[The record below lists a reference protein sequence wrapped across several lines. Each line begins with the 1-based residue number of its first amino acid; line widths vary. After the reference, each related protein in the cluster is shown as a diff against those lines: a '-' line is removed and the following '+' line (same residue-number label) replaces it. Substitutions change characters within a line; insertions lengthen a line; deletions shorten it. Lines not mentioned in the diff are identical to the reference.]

1 MTQFKLTTSVVLII
15 FNRPDTTAKV
25 FEVIRQVKPP
35 QLFVIADAPRLD
47 KSGEVEKCMAARKI
61 IDQVDWKCEVLTNY
75 PDFNLGCRERIYS
88 GLNWVFSLVESAIIL
103 EDDCVPHLTFFR
115 FCQELLERYRDNNQV
130 MAISGDNFQFGNNP
144 TKYSYYFSR
153 YPHCWGWATWR
164 RAWKNYDNRMQLW
177 SKLRGSKW
185 LENILQNS
193 RAIQYWSEIF
203 QKNYQGFNSW
213 AYAWM
218 FACWNH
224 HGLTILP
231 KVNLV
236 SNIGFGEDA
245 THTSSINR
253 FANMSVEEM
262 IFPLNHPP
270 SIIRNIPADDFT
282 EKTMF
287 SGSLQI
293 QNVHCKVCGSISY
306 KFDNAKVLNK
316 YNVDYFQCSNCGFVQ
331 TENPYWL
338 GEAYT
343 EAIASS
349 DVGLVSRNQN
359 FSLIT
364 ENLILNF
371 FNTDGKFLDYGCGYG
386 LFVRMM
392 RDLGLDFYG
401 YDKHCQNIFYQGW
414 EGDIDREDKYEI
426 ITAFEVFEHFI
437 NPLAEIENILQKTR
451 NILFSTKLL
460 PPDNPRPN
468 DWWYYAL
475 EEGQH
480 ISIFTKKALSVIAQK
495 FQLNLYSDGESLH
508 LLTEKSLS
516 NSEFYS
522 IFRVGR
528 YKPEKRKEPLT
539 QLDHEKIT
547 EKIKNSQDKLDLKV
561 VIDGIFF
568 QLNNTGIARV
578 WKSLLEVWSKDS
590 FGKNILVL
598 DRAKTAPKI
607 PGIKYRLVP
616 GYNYGRIDADRQM
629 LQKICD
635 EENADIFISTY
646 YTTPILTPSIF
657 MAYDMIPEILG
668 KSLNSPSWQEK
679 HRSIKQ
685 AISYIAISENT
696 ARDLVKYFPQI
707 SANSIRVAPC
717 GIEPKFSRAT
727 PEAITNFCLKYHIN
741 KSYFL
746 IVGERIGWLGY
757 KNTILFFQAF
767 SKLKNSAQ
775 FDIVCIGGNQK
786 LEPELS
792 QYVSGSKVHLLK
804 LNDEE
809 LKLVYSGAVALVYPS
824 KYEGF
829 GLPILEAMACG
840 CPVITCKNASIPEV
854 AGRAVLYIND
864 NDVNGLVNALVEVQ
878 KFEIREKL
886 ITAGLAQVQKFS
898 WAEMAKTMGDVFIQ
912 TFNNI
917 KLEELSAMESRE
929 NLGKVAPINE
939 KQLELQRQFWNVNS
953 IDEAMFGR
961 VLAYS
966 GIETLS
972 SEEKKQVWEKSIAN
986 WVPQILEDI
995 PVKPEW
1001 KVLEVGCGV
1010 GRLIKYLRENFA
1022 RVDGVDIS
1030 EKMIQF
1036 AKQYLADGKQNG
1048 EVSVNNGCDLQAL
1061 SSESYDFVYS
1071 TIVFQHIRSISIVKS
1086 YFSEIFRVLKPGG
1099 YFRIQV
1105 HDHSAGSLGNFD
1117 EEGATDKQYYFSGN
1131 AYTEEQ
1137 LKDLLLEPGFNLVSL
1152 KSAKPWIWATVRR
1165 EQQVEVGVEKFPQIA
1180 SLKKNQMGIEYP
1192 EINPL
1197 SDNNHRPFWSVMIP
1211 TYKKVKYLE
1220 QTLKSVL
1227 QQAPALEEMQI
1238 EVVNDCPDHKIQAEI
1253 EAIVRK
1259 VGGERVNFYR
1269 HFPQDIGQAPIFNVC
1284 LQRAKGYWVH
1294 LLHDDD
1300 FVLPGFYEKLRQG
1313 IEKNP
1318 TVGAAFCRHYYI
1330 DENDQKKYLSVLE
1343 RKTPG
1348 IIEKFLEKITIEQ
1361 RIQVVGMIV
1370 KRKVYE
1376 NLGGFCSQA
1385 DSAADWEIWKRIT
1398 AFYPIW
1404 FEPEILACFRL
1415 HSSSETSRLMQSG
1428 GNIENARKAIEI
1440 TQTYLPKNMAEKL
1453 SNQAREHYAIEAIK
1467 MAASML
1473 KGGNTNGAIAQIREG
1488 LKCSQSPSVVNL
1500 LISVLVSGETD
1511 LIKATNQP
1519 VNSPKPQSIE
1529 QQKVVPTVETNLLPS
1544 LTEINQNIQLYQQNQ
1559 LDESA
1564 LVRLQ
1569 EIRKKIA
1576 ECWLNIQTSEEL
1588 KNVYLGEFGQAHK
1601 ALLASGIKDETL
1613 TEIEQIFVDQIKAN
1627 IAKGF
1632 NQPLAIQYLLA
1643 GMLYQRAD
1651 RLGIKYEKAPIP
1663 SWFATDYLKFMFAS
1677 PQLFQE
1683 IGETDNYHHF
1693 LAGWLNYVHN
1703 NISTNPDSELWQ
1715 AIAWFFVEN
1724 ANWIPLYFTT
1734 TPNLKNLYI
1743 KRAEIIE
1750 FALKKRGLEL
1760 NYKMNNRPFNRKK
1773 IRLGILKDHYSPQTE
1788 TYSLLPVFEYL
1799 DRSKFEVF
1807 LYAIKSNKHPLEK
1820 YCQTHADKFLQL
1832 PEELKSQ
1839 AQIIRNDDL
1848 DILFIGS
1855 NITATIKNSTLLA
1868 IHKLARIQI
1877 TSINSPTTTGMRSI
1891 DYYISGKITAP
1902 TDTTQEHYTE
1912 KLANLESS
1920 GLCFRYAI
1928 AEPPP
1933 GVKPIRSSWGATD
1946 ETTIFIS
1953 GANFYKIIPEMRE
1966 TWAKILAKVP
1976 NSILVLYPFNPN
1988 WTNSYRVAP
1997 FIKQMRSVLKRHGI
2011 DSKRLV
2017 VIKALPSKADIKEC
2031 LKLADIYLDSF
2042 PYGGATSLVDPLMV
2056 GLPPV
2061 VVEGNALRFRQASA
2075 LLREIKMDDLI
2086 TDGEESYINLAVKLA
2101 TNLQL
2106 RQQKRQEIQSKM
2118 QQNPSFLD
2126 SRTYSTEIG
2135 ELFQKLFQ
2143 EWQNIHGPK
2152 TIKSTVEEE
2161 RRKKEEGRRKKWIG
2175 TQTLTNFQNR
2185 VDDRVLNPKEKD
2197 DNSLT
2202 SEFINRLIGCV
2213 NLYEID
2219 PNDQSLIEEL
2229 RQIRKQI
2236 ADFWLAVAP
2245 QELETT
2251 YQGKIRQAYQA
2262 LLKSGIQNEPQTE
2275 DEQKFLQ
2282 ELAETSM
2289 GLTNPKAIN
2298 TFLGAMLYFPPSKML
2313 VRDAKNRLPQWL
2325 IEDYKQIF
2333 ESREVAEKLE
2343 KVFKSK
2349 SPHLAENY
2357 SVTTAEV
2364 IPEKNVILTANKT
2377 NNLDTSQQKFINQL
2391 LGSMNLYYIDPSDE
2405 SVVQELRKIRK
2416 QMADFWINLEPQK
2429 LENFYLGEMGKG
2441 YQGLLNSK
2449 IQNESLIESE
2459 KEFLQQLAA
2468 QLAKGIEAPKA
2479 INYLLAAMLYCRSEQ
2494 LRIEDI
2500 TKLPHWLLE
2509 DYQKFVGNS

>member
-1 MTQFKLTTSVVLII
+1 MTQFKLTTPVVLII

-25 FEVIRQVKPP
+25 FEAIRKVKPL

-47 KSGEVEKCMAARKI
+47 RYGEVERCMAARKI
-61 IDQVDWKCEVLTNY
+61 IDQVDWNCEVLTNY
-75 PDFNLGCRERIYS
+75 SEKNLGCRERIYN

-115 FCQELLERYRDNNQV
+115 FCEELLERYRNDERI

-144 TKYSYYFSR
+144 IESSYYFSR

-164 RAWKNYDNRMQLW
+164 RAWKNYDNQMQLW

-193 RAIQYWSEIF
+193 RAVQYWSEIF

-213 AYAWM
+213 AYAWT
-218 FACWNH
+218 FACWNY

-236 SNIGFGEDA
+236 SNIGFGQGA
-245 THTSSINR
+245 THTSSINK

-262 IFPLNHPP
+262 IFPLTHPP
-270 SIIRNIPADDFT
+270 SIIRNIPADNFT

-287 SGSLQI
+287 SGGLQI
-293 QNVHCKVCGSISY
+293 QNVHCKVCGSISH

-371 FNTDGKFLDYGCGYG
+371 FNANDKFLDYGCGYG

-401 YDKHCQNIFYQGW
+401 YDKYCQNIFYQGW
-414 EGDIDREDKYEI
+414 EGEINREQKYEI
-426 ITAFEVFEHFI
+426 VTAFEVFEHFI
-437 NPLAEIENILQKTR
+437 NPLAEIEKILQQTR

-480 ISIFTKKALSVIAQK
+480 ISIFNKKALSVIAQK
-495 FQLNLYSDGESLH
+495 FKLNLCSDGESLH

-516 NSEFYS
+516 NSEFHS
-522 IFRVGR
+522 IFRIGR
-528 YKPEKRKEPLT
+528 YKPEKRKESLT
-539 QLDHEKIT
+539 EVDYEKVT
-547 EKIKNSQDKLDLKV
+547 EKKLKNQQQLTELDSENIAERKSKNWQLLDFKV
-561 VIDGIFF
+561 LIDGVFF
-568 QLNNTGIARV
+568 QINNTGIARV

-590 FGKNILVL
+590 FAKNILVL

-607 PGIKYRLVP
+607 PGIKYRVIP
-616 GYNYGRIDADRQM
+616 GYNYGRIDADRQI
-629 LQKICD
+629 LQQICD

-657 MAYDMIPEILG
+657 MAYDMIPEVLA
-668 KSLNSPSWQEK
+668 KNLDNPSWQEK

-685 AISYIAISENT
+685 AISYISISENT

-707 SANSIRVAPC
+707 SANSVKVAHC

-727 PEAITNFCLKYHIN
+727 PQKVANFKQKYQIN
-741 KSYFL
+741 RPYFL

-757 KNTILFFQAF
+757 KNTMLFFQAF
-767 SKLKNSAQ
+767 AKFKKSAE
-775 FDIVCIGGNQK
+775 FEIVCIGGNRK
-786 LEPELS
+786 VEPELS
-792 QYVSGSKVHLLK
+792 KYISGSKINLLQ
-804 LNDEE
+804 LSDQE
-809 LKLVYSGAVALVYPS
+809 LKSAYSGAIALVYPS

-854 AGRAVLYIND
+854 AGRSALYIND
-864 NDVNGLVNALVEVQ
+864 NDVNGLVNALGEVQ
-878 KFEIREKL
+878 KSEVRQQL
-886 ITAGLAQVQKFS
+886 ITAGLAQAQKFS
-898 WAEMAKTMGDVFIQ
+898 WSQMAKIMTDVFIQ
-912 TFNNI
+912 TFNQI
-917 KLEELSAMESRE
+917 KVNKLSTIEEQK
-929 NLGKVAPINE
+929 NLDKTQFQINHG
-939 KQLELQRQFWNVNS
+939 QLEIQRYFRKVNS
-953 IDEAMFGR
+953 LDEAMFER
-961 VLAYS
+961 VLAYKGTDTVS
-966 GIETLS
+966 P
-972 SEEKKQVWEKSIAN
+972 EEKKQVRKELMEI
-986 WVPQILEDI
+986 WVPQILEGI

-1001 KVLEVGCGV
+1001 KVLEIGCGV
-1010 GRLIKYLRENFA
+1010 GHLIKYLREKFA

-1030 EKMIQF
+1030 ENMIQF
-1036 AKQYLADGKQNG
+1036 ARQYLADGKQNG
-1048 EVSVNNGCDLQAL
+1048 ELYINNGDDLQQLAD
-1061 SSESYDFVYS
+1061 ENYDFVFS

-1086 YFSEIFRVLKPGG
+1086 YFREIFRVLKPGG
-1099 YFRIQV
+1099 YLRIKV
-1105 HDHSAGSLGNFD
+1105 HDHSAESLGNFD
-1117 EEGATDKQYYFSGN
+1117 EEGAKDQQYYFSGN
-1131 AYTEEQ
+1131 AYTEEK
-1137 LKDLLLEPGFNLVSL
+1137 LKDLLMAAGFNLVSL

-1165 EQQVEVGVEKFPQIA
+1165 EQKAEVGVEKIPQIA
-1180 SLKKNQMGIEYP
+1180 TLKNNQMGIEYP

-1197 SDNNHRPFWSVMIP
+1197 PDNNHRPFWSVMIP

-1227 QQAPALEEMQI
+1227 QQAPAPEEMQI
-1238 EVVNDCPDHKIQAEI
+1238 EVVNDCSDHKIQAEI

-1284 LQRAKGYWVH
+1284 LQRAKGYWIH

-1330 DENDQKKYLSVLE
+1330 DEYDQKKYLSVLE

-1348 IIEKFLEKITIEQ
+1348 IIENFLEKITIEQ
-1361 RIQVVGMIV
+1361 RIQVVGMVV

-1440 TQTYLPKNMAEKL
+1440 TQTYLPTKMAENL

-1511 LIKATNQP
+1511 LIKTPNQS

-1529 QQKVVPTVETNLLPS
+1529 QQKVVPTVKTNLLPS

-1576 ECWLNIQTSEEL
+1576 EYWLNIQTSEEL
-1588 KNVYLGEFGQAHK
+1588 KNIYLGEFGQAHK

-1613 TEIEQIFVDQIKAN
+1613 TEIEQIFVDKIKAN

-1651 RLGIKYEKAPIP
+1651 RLEIKYEKAPIP
-1663 SWFATDYLKFMFAS
+1663 NWFATDYLKFMFAS

-1683 IGETDNYHHF
+1683 IGEADNYHHF

-1715 AIAWFFVEN
+1715 AIAWFFVQN
-1724 ANWIPLYFTT
+1724 SNWIPLYFTT

-1750 FALKKRGLEL
+1750 FALQNRGLEL
-1760 NYKMNNRPFNRKK
+1760 DYQMNDRPFNRQK

-1788 TYSLLPVFEYL
+1788 TYSLLPVFEHL
-1799 DRSKFEVF
+1799 DRSKFEIF
-1807 LYAIKSNKHPLEK
+1807 LYAVKSNAHPLEK

-1832 PEELKSQ
+1832 PEELKNQ

-1877 TSINSPTTTGMRSI
+1877 TSINSPTTTGMHSI

-1912 KLANLESS
+1912 KLANLEGS

-1928 AEPPP
+1928 ADPPS

-1946 ETTIFIS
+1946 QTTIFIS
-1953 GANFYKIIPEMRE
+1953 GANFYKIIPEMRD

-1988 WTNSYRVAP
+1988 WTNSYRFAP

-2017 VIKALPSKADIKEC
+2017 VIKALPSQADIKEC

-2056 GLPPV
+2056 GVPPV

-2086 TDGEESYINLAVKLA
+2086 ADGEESYINLVVKLA
-2101 TNLQL
+2101 TNPQL
-2106 RQQKRQEIQSKM
+2106 RQQKRQEILEKIE
-2118 QQNPSFLD
+2118 QNPSFLD
-2126 SRTYSTEIG
+2126 SLSYSTQIG
-2135 ELFQKLFQ
+2135 KLFQELFQ
-2143 EWQNIHGPK
+2143 EWQNIHAPK
-2152 TIKSTVEEE
+2152 TIESTD
-2161 RRKKEEGRRKKWIG
+2161 K
-2175 TQTLTNFQNR
+2175 
-2185 VDDRVLNPKEKD
+2185 
-2197 DNSLT
+2197 NSLT

-2219 PNDQSLIEEL
+2219 PTDQSLIEEL

-2245 QELETT
+2245 KELETT

-2275 DEQKFLQ
+2275 DEQKFLK

-2333 ESREVAEKLE
+2333 ESREVAHKLE
-2343 KVFKSK
+2343 KAFKSK
-2349 SPHLAENY
+2349 SPHLSENY

-2364 IPEKNVILTANKT
+2364 RPEKNVVLTANQT
-2377 NNLDTSQQKFINQL
+2377 NNLDISQQKFINQL
-2391 LGSMNLYYIDPSDE
+2391 LGSVNLYYIDPSDE
-2405 SVVQELRKIRK
+2405 SVVQELRQIRK
-2416 QMADFWINLEPQK
+2416 QMADFWINLEVQK
-2429 LENFYLGEMGKG
+2429 LETFYLGEMGKG
-2441 YQGLLNSK
+2441 YQALLSSK

-2459 KEFLQQLAA
+2459 QEFLRQLAA
-2468 QLAKGIEAPKA
+2468 QLSQGIEAPKA